1 MTVSFKTIGASLG
14 LFASGVAI
22 VAAVEAPAKASNMC
36 FSEGPVTVCV
46 ESVAFTPNG
55 FDTLTVRGPGINEKM
70 NIQCRNYRV
79 ADWNSYGNLSQ
90 SMADSFAAD
99 FCSGRGTTGR

>member
-22 VAAVEAPAKASNMC
+22 VAAVEAPAKASMC

-46 ESVAFTPNG
+46 ESVAFTTSG
-55 FDTLTVRGPGINEKM
+55 YDTLTVRGPGINEKM

-79 ADWNSYGNLSQ
+79 SDWNSYGNLSQ
-90 SMADSFAAD
+90 SQADEFAAE
-99 FCSGRGTTGR
+99 FCSGRGTTGQG